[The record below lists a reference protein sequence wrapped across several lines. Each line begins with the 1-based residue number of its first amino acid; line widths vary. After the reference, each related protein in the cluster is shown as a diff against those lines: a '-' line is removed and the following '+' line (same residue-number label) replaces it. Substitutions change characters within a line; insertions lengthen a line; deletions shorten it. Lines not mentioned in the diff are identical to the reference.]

1 MAEAQRNAHFPQ
13 PAALLLVGQ
22 TSAEQLPS
30 SEAPVKEVVFAVF
43 NSKFA

>member
-22 TSAEQLPS
+22 TSTEQLAS
-30 SEAPVKEVVFAVF
+30 SESFVKEVVFAVCK
-43 NSKFA
+43 SEFA

>member
-22 TSAEQLPS
+22 TSTEQLAPS
-30 SEAPVKEVVFAVF
+30 ESFVKVVFAVCK
-43 NSKFA
+43 SEFA

>member
-22 TSAEQLPS
+22 TSTEQLAS
-30 SEAPVKEVVFAVF
+30 SEAFVKEVVFAVCK
-43 NSKFA
+43 SEFA